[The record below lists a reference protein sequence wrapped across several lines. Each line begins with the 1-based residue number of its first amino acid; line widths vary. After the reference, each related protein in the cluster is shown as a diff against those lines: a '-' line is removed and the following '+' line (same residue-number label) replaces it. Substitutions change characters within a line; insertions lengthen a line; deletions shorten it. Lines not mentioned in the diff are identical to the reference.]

1 MRARAC
7 RVVITGVAVLWL
19 AGCTPPTSDEVTFE
33 GPLGAVGDADV
44 TAPPTESGD
53 DDAAP
58 DPEVDAADESDFED
72 EAPMYP
78 HEAVLHATGNS
89 GDTADVTL
97 RLGDPVP
104 GDTVMDPV
112 VHACDDYLSSQVN
125 TTLARTLAIPVQIE
139 VRLTSSMQAQVTVN
153 PDQPRARNDEI
164 RMEVPSGAL
173 FIRSDDMSCL
183 YYAGDGAGMA
193 RWTMNSGDFA
203 IADWWVLMPTVITPN
218 DPTGLAGEGMAAL
231 GFDPMVALPGGLA
244 STEYE
249 PGPGVVSC
257 SRPEL
262 TYLTVN
268 EEAAIASGCTPMS

>member
-1 MRARAC
+1 MRGRAC
-7 RVVITGVAVLWL
+7 LVVITGAVVLSL
-19 AGCTPPTSDEVTFE
+19 TGCAPPTSDEVTFE
-33 GPLGAVGDADV
+33 GPLDNVGDADI
-44 TAPPTESGD
+44 TAPSKESGD

-58 DPEVDAADESDFED
+58 DPEADPADESDFED

-78 HEAVLHATGNS
+78 HEAVLHATGNA

-139 VRLTSSMQAQVTVN
+139 VLLTSSMQAQVTVN
-153 PDQPRARNDEI
+153 PDQPRARNDAT
-164 RMEVPSGAL
+164 RMEVTSGAL
-173 FIRSDDMSCL
+173 FIRSDQMSCL
-183 YYAGDGAGMA
+183 YYASDGAGMA
-193 RWTMNSGDFA
+193 RWTMNPGDFA
-203 IADWWVLMPTVITPN
+203 ITDWWVLMPTVITPD
-218 DPTGLAGEGMAAL
+218 DPTGLAGPGMSAL
-231 GFDPMVALPGGLA
+231 GFNPMIALPGGLA
-244 STEYE
+244 TVEYE

-257 SRPEL
+257 EDYRM